1 MAAHPQIADG
11 FCGMDL
17 LGKHYTEKADAGEMI
32 LAACKEIKSTEPVSL
47 GTYRGFNMEL
57 SFDSF
62 RHEFDVILK
71 GVMSHCVSL
80 GTDARGN
87 IIRLDNAL
95 SSIPEKLEKAHE
107 QLTNLQNQ

>member
-1 MAAHPQIADG
+1 M
-11 FCGMDL
+11 
-17 LGKHYTEKADAGEMI
+17 
-32 LAACKEIKSTEPVSL
+32 PVNDSCRL
-47 GTYRGFNMEL
+47 QGDESDRANPSWQLSWFQMEL

-62 RHEFDVILK
+62 RHDFDITLK
-71 GVMSHCVSL
+71 GAVSHRVSL

-107 QLTNLQNQ
+107 QLTNLQISRKRPERN